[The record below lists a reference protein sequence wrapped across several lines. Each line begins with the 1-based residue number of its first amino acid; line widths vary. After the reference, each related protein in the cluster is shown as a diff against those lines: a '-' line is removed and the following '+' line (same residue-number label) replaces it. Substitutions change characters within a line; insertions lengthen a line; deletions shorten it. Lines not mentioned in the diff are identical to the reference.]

1 MSRCTSYARA
11 AGPVGPTFPRYG
23 GTHFKFHGGN
33 FGPNRPVPS
42 GGGIY
47 PSPKFDAL
55 SLSGGKKRRSKK
67 KGGTIRKTSI
77 MLRPQEIGT
86 FKANVP
92 GTGLSGGRKTKNR
105 RRKSRK
111 FKKRGGTT
119 KYPLSPSAYANNRFQ
134 TVVPGFGGRKR
145 GKKKSRKFKKRG
157 GTTKYPLSPSAFAN
171 NRFQTVVPGFGGR
184 KRGKKKSRK
193 GGGTRDRWFPQLN
206 NLVRSGVHGV
216 DKLGTQW
223 AGKNPSLSPAP
234 FVQNPQPNGQ
244 VTVNTIP
251 ELYNINNSAGQV
263 AAAIDPVSV

>member
-1 MSRCTSYARA
+1 MALYARA

-92 GTGLSGGRKTKNR
+92 GTGLKGGRKTKNR

-119 KYPLSPSAYANNRFQ
+119 KYPLSPSAY
-134 TVVPGFGGRKR
+134 
-145 GKKKSRKFKKRG
+145 
-157 GTTKYPLSPSAFAN
+157 AN